1 MVSHTT
7 WIVFAHLVY
16 LIQMAKVMRMNLHNG
31 DKTIQQPEPLLS
43 VSQRQLCENRYNAS
57 PMQRREVRGI
67 IIGVEKGELA
77 KTSLSMISGIRGK
90 DT

>member
-31 DKTIQQPEPLLS
+31 DKTNS
-43 VSQRQLCENRYNAS
+43 AARVNA
-57 PMQRREVRGI
+57 
-67 IIGVEKGELA
+67 
-77 KTSLSMISGIRGK
+77 ISFS
-90 DT
+90 TTTM